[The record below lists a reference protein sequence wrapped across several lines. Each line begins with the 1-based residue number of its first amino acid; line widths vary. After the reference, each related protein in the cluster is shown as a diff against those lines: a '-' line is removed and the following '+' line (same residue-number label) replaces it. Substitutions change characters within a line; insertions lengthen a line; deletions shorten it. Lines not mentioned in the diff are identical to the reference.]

1 VSGPTPP
8 PYPGQ
13 QPPQPGWGPPQPPA
27 YGHGNPQP
35 YPAPVPDHPRS
46 TLAMVLGIVA
56 VAGGFTCYLPLLAS
70 PFAWVIG
77 ARAVREI
84 DASGGRLGG
93 RGQATAGKVL
103 GIVGTVFLAL
113 ALVAVIVLVVLSFT
127 VDDFWSSDPT
137 YD

>member
-13 QPPQPGWGPPQPPA
+13 QPPQPGWGPPQPP
-27 YGHGNPQP
+27 GHGHGYPQP

-56 VAGGFTCYLPLLAS
+56 VAGGFACYLPLLAS

-84 DASGGRLGG
+84 DASGGTLGG

-127 VDDFWSSDPT
+127 IDDFWSSDPT